1 MKKNTIEN
9 ITEYA
14 KNATAI
20 EEPSEYATG
29 VKVGWTA
36 PAKWWNWLMNAFSK
50 RLGETYETVKS
61 IHEEIKNAVGGTL
74 DESSNTQLKGKF
86 DAIYNGK
93 GAAEGFATLDNN
105 AVLTAVQRPLAAI
118 NNLGCISSDIKKSL
132 SYGMFPA
139 TGDFFGST
147 EVPVDATAARVYY
160 NLLFVGTGIAK
171 YTLSKE
177 SFPIITK
184 IPMANSNTLRSVAGY
199 TDGYLPYG
207 HAGGIAVG
215 DNGTIV
221 DIDYDNDT
229 VNILPSP
236 TTENLRG
243 VSIIPASASN
253 LGVDTYIAV
262 GDSGTIII
270 NGRKIATDVTANFTA
285 VCRNDGE
292 TAVGI
297 TADDGS
303 AYIYNGALAKIVD
316 ATGTALRSICPSTEN
331 ASSFIAA
338 GDAGYCISFSIT
350 AQTRISGISKN
361 IASISSMIVDE
372 RHIYTL
378 VGDGFAYKYTATGGF
393 ENIQNAA
400 SGLNTVVSYTLENNS
415 TQESL
420 AAGNN
425 SCIEDMLGESSATIV
440 NDFPD
445 KRPNWPAVENI
456 SYNCA
461 LQFTSGSGM
470 NIPVFAGNARK
481 FLFSQQYS
489 FQTVN
494 TTNIPQLPIIAS
506 NVEILDAY
514 CDFDLAVGSS
524 GAGRYA
530 LAGKTTGSSGYI
542 IASSFSYREHE
553 DAWQGS
559 VDSATITSIL
569 IVGDTLTANDK
580 IYFGTKKES
589 AEQINGL
596 YRMSY
601 SSNTHLPDTESIETL
616 AELVSAVV
624 KLVMFDNNLYV
635 LTEDL
640 KLYRYANL
648 AVLETVMTIDTL
660 STTATNCYVYNDC
673 LLITCADGH
682 IIKYT
687 LAGYSIIDTGY
698 TIKLNA
704 ICVYN
709 SLYVIACDNGT
720 ILYSS
725 DLSAFRSI
733 KTGDNYN
740 LKTIANSTYRAISL
754 DFLLTAGENVN
765 AVYAYTTDDS
775 YNLVVADTG
784 LATIPVLKQL
794 EKRIAALEAKG

>member
-14 KNATAI
+14 KNATVI
-20 EEPSEYATG
+20 EEPAEYSTG

-50 RLGETYETVKS
+50 RLGEIYETVKS
-61 IHEEIKNAVGGTL
+61 MHEEIKNAVGGTL
-74 DESSNTQLKGKF
+74 DENSNTQLKDKF
-86 DAIYNGK
+86 DAIYNEK
-93 GAAEGFATLDNN
+93 GTADGFATLDNTGI
-105 AVLTAVQRPLAAI
+105 LTGIQRPLAAI

-132 SYGMFPA
+132 SYDMFPA

-147 EVPVDATAARVYY
+147 EVPVDSTAARVYY

-171 YTLSKE
+171 YTLSKKG
-177 SFPIITK
+177 FPIITK

-199 TDGYLPYG
+199 TEDYLPYG

-253 LGVDTYIAV
+253 LSVDTYIAV
-262 GDSGTIII
+262 GDNGTIII

-285 VCRNDGE
+285 VCKNDGE
-292 TAVGI
+292 SAVGI

-303 AYIYNGALAKIVD
+303 AYIYNGALTKVVD
-316 ATGTALRSICPSTEN
+316 ATGTALRGICPSTEN

-350 AQTRISGISKN
+350 TQTQISGISKN
-361 IASISSMIVDE
+361 IASISSMIVDQ

-400 SGLNTVVSYTLENNS
+400 SGLNTVVSYTREDNS
-415 TQESL
+415 TQNSF
-420 AAGNN
+420 AAGYN

-440 NDFPD
+440 IDFPD
-445 KRPNWPAVENI
+445 KQPNWPAVENI

-461 LQFTSGSGM
+461 LQFTAGSDI
-470 NIPVFAGNARK
+470 NIAVFAGNARK
-481 FLFSQQYS
+481 FLISQLTYL
-489 FQTVN
+489 QTAN
-494 TTNIPQLPIIAS
+494 TTNFPQLPIIVS

-514 CDFDLAVGSS
+514 CDLDTAVN
-524 GAGRYA
+524 AGRYA
-530 LAGKTTGSSGYI
+530 LAGKTTGNSGYI

-553 DAWQGS
+553 DSWQGS
-559 VDSATITSIL
+559 VGTATITSIL

-580 IYFGTKKES
+580 LYFGTKKES

-616 AELVSAVV
+616 AEFASAVV

-660 STTATNCYVYNDC
+660 STTATSCYVYNDC

-687 LAGYSIIDTGY
+687 PADYSIIDTGY
-698 TIKLNA
+698 AIKLNA
-704 ICVYN
+704 VCVYN

-725 DLSAFRSI
+725 DLSTFRTI

-740 LKTIANSTYRAISL
+740 LKTIANSKYHTISF
-754 DFLLTAGENVN
+754 DALLIAGENVN
-765 AVYAYTTDDS
+765 AVYAYTADDS